1 MYTHGHHESV
11 LRSHRWR
18 TVENSAAY
26 LLERLRPGLRL
37 LDVGCGPG
45 TITLDLA
52 AHVAPGEVIG
62 IDASAEVIE
71 EARAAAAAAGGS
83 VSFEVADVYDLPFDD
98 GAFDVVHVHQVLHHV
113 PDPVGALRALRRVC
127 RPGGVVA
134 VRETDY
140 HAMTWAPANP
150 ALDRWMALFQAVARG
165 NGGEPDAGRLLYGW
179 ALDAG
184 YAEVQPSASAWCFAT
199 PEERSWWG
207 GHWAERV
214 TRTGLAEQAVER
226 GLASPAELAEMAE
239 GWRRWAGTPGG
250 WFAVLHGEVL
260 CTPETR

>member
-1 MYTHGHHESV
+1 MYTHGHHERV
-11 LRSHRWR
+11 WRAHRWR
-18 TVENSAAY
+18 TVETSAAY

-83 VSFEVADVYDLPFDD
+83 GSL
-98 GAFDVVHVHQVLHHV
+98 DVVHVHQVLHHV

-184 YAEVQPSASAWCFAT
+184 YAEVQP
-199 PEERSWWG
+199 
-207 GHWAERV
+207 
-214 TRTGLAEQAVER
+214 
-226 GLASPAELAEMAE
+226 
-239 GWRRWAGTPGG
+239 
-250 WFAVLHGEVL
+250 
-260 CTPETR
+260 